1 MTDNLIFM
9 DPFPRNE
16 AMVYTPG
23 CAAALAKMGRVVAHW
38 GSRAPDDLVEAHLA
52 DMTILIG
59 QTAMPKQRLDRAPK
73 LRAILNVKANWEDNV
88 DYAECHAR
96 GIQVLS
102 AAPAMAPAFAPTS
115 PCPPGAR
122 IQTRKETHAV
132 ITEIATT
139 KLQKKLRQQH
149 GQTRCHRLL

>member
-23 CAAALAKMGRVVAHW
+23 CAAALAQMGRVVAHW

-52 DMTILIG
+52 DMTILVG
-59 QTAMPKQRLDRAPK
+59 QTAMPKHRLDRAPK

-88 DYAECHAR
+88 D
-96 GIQVLS
+96 
-102 AAPAMAPAFAPTS
+102 
-115 PCPPGAR
+115 
-122 IQTRKETHAV
+122 
-132 ITEIATT
+132 EIRVVMTGW
-139 KLQKKLRQQH
+139 KMGFELCRDH
-149 GQTRCHRLL
+149 F